1 MAAASRAP
9 TSYTAAST
17 SYSTSGTLRPTTSS
31 QHRGRPRTA
40 ASTIAG
46 DQQIICAI
54 AESRGYPP
62 VVGIAFVNLST
73 AEASVC
79 QISDNQTYERTIQKL
94 QVYDPTEVLVA
105 QTNNNVKSR
114 LNSLLETQ
122 VDTRATPLDR
132 KFWAENVGIDYVQ
145 QLAFLEDVE
154 AIKVSISGNYFAVCC
169 LAAVGIGRA

>member
-1 MAAASRAP
+1 MAATSRVH
-9 TSYTAAST
+9 TSTAST
-17 SYSTSGTLRPTTSS
+17 SYSASGAFRSTTSS
-31 QHRGRPRTA
+31 KQRGRPRTA

-54 AESRGYPP
+54 AESRGYSP

-94 QVYDPTEVLVA
+94 QVYDPTETLVA
-105 QTNNNVKSR
+105 QATHSVRSR
-114 LNSLLETQ
+114 LNGLLETQ

-132 KFWAENVGIDYVQ
+132 KFWAENVGIDYIQ
-145 QLAFLEDVE
+145 QLAFSEDVE
-154 AIKVSISGNYFAVCC
+154 ATKVSLSGNYFAVCC
-169 LAAVGIGRA
+169 LAAVGTGHA